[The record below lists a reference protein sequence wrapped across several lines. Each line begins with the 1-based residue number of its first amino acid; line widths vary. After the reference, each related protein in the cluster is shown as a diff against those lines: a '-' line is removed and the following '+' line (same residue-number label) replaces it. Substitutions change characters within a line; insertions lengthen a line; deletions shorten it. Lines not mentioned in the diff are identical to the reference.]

1 MGLEQLSE
9 EWRWIQDLKK
19 GDHHAVIPL
28 MDHYGESLMRYLV
41 HLLGNRDNAE
51 DVFQETWV
59 KVIEKI
65 ASFRQEFIFSP
76 WLFRIARNSAYD
88 QLRGKRKWWPLDW
101 ARKPEDEDQP
111 LGELGTPENF
121 TAPIFR
127 KEIVQKLMRSLTPE
141 CREMLW
147 LRFYQDL
154 SYEEIAQLCRVP
166 IGTVKS
172 RLHTAVM
179 RFAEDWQAAMVYE
192 VAN

>member
-1 MGLEQLSE
+1 MGLEQLNE

-28 MDHYGESLMRYLV
+28 MDHYGEALMRYLV
-41 HLLGNRDNAE
+41 YILGNRDNAE

-65 ASFRQEFIFSP
+65 ASFQQEFSFSP
-76 WLFRIARNSAYD
+76 WLFRIARNAAYD
-88 QLRGKRKWWPLDW
+88 QLRGRRKWWPLDW
-101 ARKPEDEDQP
+101 SRKPEDEDQP
-111 LGELGTPENF
+111 PVELEAPENF

-127 KEIVQKLMRSLTPE
+127 KEIVQKLVGNLTPE
-141 CREMLW
+141 YREMLW

-154 SYEEIAQLCRVP
+154 SYEEIAQHCRIP

-172 RLHTAVM
+172 RLKRALDKV
-179 RFAEDWQAAMVYE
+179 AAAYSKLEGCHVS
-192 VAN
+192 

>member
-1 MGLEQLSE
+1 MGLEQLNE

-65 ASFRQEFIFSP
+65 TSFQQEFSFSP
-76 WLFRIARNSAYD
+76 WLFRIARNTAYD
-88 QLRGKRKWWPLDW
+88 QLRERRKWRVLDW
-101 ARKPEDEDQP
+101 FRKPEDEDQP
-111 LGELGTPENF
+111 PLELESPENF

-127 KEIVQKLMRSLTPE
+127 KEIVQKLMGELTPE
-141 CREMLW
+141 YREMLW
-147 LRFYQDL
+147 LRFFQDF
-154 SYEEIAQLCRVP
+154 SYEEIAQLCRIP
-166 IGTVKS
+166 LGTVKS
-172 RLHTAVM
+172 RLKRAL
-179 RFAEDWQAAMVYE
+179 DKAAAAYSKLEGCHVS
-192 VAN
+192 